1 MTKGEQARLVAW
13 RLRVLRAATEAGAT
27 TACRHVGLSRKTF
40 TSGRLG
46 SRRTGGRVVRSAPQA
61 APVPARHTAGGRE

>member
-40 TSGRLG
+40 YKWKARFEAHGG
-46 SRRTGGRVVRSAPQA
+46 PGCPVGPAGRTGPRAPHRRRS
-61 APVPARHTAGGRE
+61 